1 MFLAAQVNYLFQL
14 QKVVEQLPPM
24 ANPVITAQKVTT
36 DYHYVPCENDEL
48 LDLQVAQ
55 DEKDYTKQV

>member
-1 MFLAAQVNYLFQL
+1 
-14 QKVVEQLPPM
+14 M

>member
-1 MFLAAQVNYLFQL
+1 
-14 QKVVEQLPPM
+14 M

-48 LDLQVAQ
+48 LDLRVAR
-55 DEKDYTKQV
+55 DEKDYAEQVKIRSWTYFWNKIKFLAILLIS

>member
-1 MFLAAQVNYLFQL
+1 
-14 QKVVEQLPPM
+14 M

-48 LDLQVAQ
+48 LDLRVAR
-55 DEKDYTKQV
+55 DEKDYAEQVKIRS